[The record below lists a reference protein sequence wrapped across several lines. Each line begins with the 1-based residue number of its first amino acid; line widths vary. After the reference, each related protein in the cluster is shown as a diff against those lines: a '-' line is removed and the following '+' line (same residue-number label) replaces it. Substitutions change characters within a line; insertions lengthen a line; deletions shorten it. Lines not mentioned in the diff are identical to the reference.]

1 MRSQKEVIRAYLR
14 ALKDLPGGR
23 GKNEEYRKYIRG
35 SIEEVYGN
43 QPEDGEQAVLELLGE
58 PEAVRESYVQSLS
71 PEELEL
77 GRRKKR
83 SRRTRKLA
91 VLIPVCVIVL
101 VLVWFCVQRYYFAP
115 ATVVIARPIDREAER
130 YIECPRLVHP
140 DAPLGVSPKMAYW
153 DRLFM
158 DNTAQIYQELWDKY
172 PEGCHITCEVRVQRG
187 KTLVIWTGTGV
198 TAEGLTEEVGRRYSF
213 PLAFR
218 VKEPEELT
226 GEAAERVREAEAE
239 LLQRYRLEQVQQTR
253 VAVMFSDGAG
263 KALRPKDGW
272 YDLGKA
278 SSVTVAWAG
287 LTPDTVRLFYT
298 PSGTDTAEETR
309 LLGVRV
315 PEDGGGEVSFAI
327 TELDMPAS
335 LLGHIQAE
343 LDYGTAKAVSEIYK
357 AVYEPEG

>member
-1 MRSQKEVIRAYLR
+1 MARHKAEPSPAPPKSGTVSGFRDAYKKAVTELLILRLLRDRDMYAYEMQREMELRSAGALTFNTLYLAIYR
-14 ALKDLPGGR
+14 LKDLGYIGESRKETVEGR
-23 GKNEEYRKYIRG
+23 ERVYFGITPEGLRRYRELRDEYRRLSSAVADMLPG
-35 SIEEVYGN
+35 
-43 QPEDGEQAVLELLGE
+43 DGE
-58 PEAVRESYVQSLS
+58 
-71 PEELEL
+71 
-77 GRRKKR
+77 
-83 SRRTRKLA
+83 
-91 VLIPVCVIVL
+91 
-101 VLVWFCVQRYYFAP
+101 
-115 ATVVIARPIDREAER
+115 
-130 YIECPRLVHP
+130 
-140 DAPLGVSPKMAYW
+140 
-153 DRLFM
+153 
-158 DNTAQIYQELWDKY
+158 
-172 PEGCHITCEVRVQRG
+172 
-187 KTLVIWTGTGV
+187 
-198 TAEGLTEEVGRRYSF
+198 TEEVGRRYSF

-343 LDYGTAKAVSEIYK
+343 LDYGTVKAVSEIYK